1 MKKFKWLFIII
12 ILLLVSGCWQYR
24 ELNDLA
30 IVSAIG
36 VDKIDTEYLVTV
48 QVINTRKQSHTIQ
61 AGEETTVTI
70 YEAKGKSIQEALNM
84 ISLECP
90 KELYLGHIDIVV
102 IGEETARTGIK
113 DYIDFFLRDREVRK
127 IYPFV
132 FAKGAMATDVL
143 KILPPIIIL
152 PGTNLANMIETAD
165 EINGVISN
173 RRFDNVLDC
182 MYKRGRHAGVTAIE
196 IVNQSEKGDSLDNLS
211 ESKPKTKLMITGPA
225 VMRDDKLVGFLNN
238 REGFGYNI
246 IRKQVKRA
254 VITFPCDKDNNYGSV
269 TIDSPKV
276 KLDTKIKNNKP
287 FTSIKIDIASS
298 LTSYNCKLDLSKDK
312 NITKVENM
320 IVKETESII
329 KDVIYAAQKIHKT
342 DVLSF
347 DEKIYQNYYKDW
359 EKIEKNWDEIFPTV
373 KYEIKVNARI
383 NSIGSVINPA
393 PKGGEKNDY

>member
-36 VDKIDTEYLVTV
+36 IDKIDNEYLVTI
-48 QVINTRKQSHTIQ
+48 QVVNTRKQSHTIP
-61 AGEETTVTI
+61 AGEETAVTI

-211 ESKPKTKLMITGPA
+211 ES
-225 VMRDDKLVGFLNN
+225 
-238 REGFGYNI
+238 
-246 IRKQVKRA
+246 
-254 VITFPCDKDNNYGSV
+254 
-269 TIDSPKV
+269 
-276 KLDTKIKNNKP
+276 
-287 FTSIKIDIASS
+287 
-298 LTSYNCKLDLSKDK
+298 
-312 NITKVENM
+312 
-320 IVKETESII
+320 
-329 KDVIYAAQKIHKT
+329 
-342 DVLSF
+342 
-347 DEKIYQNYYKDW
+347 
-359 EKIEKNWDEIFPTV
+359 
-373 KYEIKVNARI
+373 
-383 NSIGSVINPA
+383 
-393 PKGGEKNDY
+393 